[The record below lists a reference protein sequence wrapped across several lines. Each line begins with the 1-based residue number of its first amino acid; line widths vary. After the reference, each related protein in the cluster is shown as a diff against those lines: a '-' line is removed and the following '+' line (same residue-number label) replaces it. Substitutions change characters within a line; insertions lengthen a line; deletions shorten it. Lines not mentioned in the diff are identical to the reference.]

1 MAADI
6 DTRNPDVYHH
16 RGQVRRSNLS
26 HLALPQPSSL
36 LPKYAKVML
45 PPTVTGWK
53 EKKKDV
59 THTEAS
65 FKKKKKKF
73 MLISTGPNG
82 PPGPNGSAGPTG
94 PNPPYLTVLD

>member
-65 FKKKKKKF
+65 FKKKKKKIYVDF
-73 MLISTGPNG
+73 YWSKW
-82 PPGPNGSAGPTG
+82 SSWSKWFCWS
-94 PNPPYLTVLD
+94 YWS